1 MTSPDDF
8 KEALGRFP
16 SGVTVITAQKDG
28 ETHGMTASAF
38 MSVSLDPPLVLESVG
53 KKARMHSILMEA
65 ERYGVSILNTAQAE
79 ASNHFAGFGKE
90 DYNPR
95 FEDLNNFPVIDGAVA
110 QLVCKIVDK
119 HEAGD
124 HTLFIAQVEAVNY
137 NDDAPILY
145 YRRKY
150 GQFDPQS

>member
-1 MTSPDDF
+1 MTTPDDF
-8 KEALGRFP
+8 KQALGRFP

-38 MSVSLDPPLVLESVG
+38 MSVSLEPPLVLESVG
-53 KKARMHSILMEA
+53 KKARMHSVLMDV
-65 ERYGVSILNTAQAE
+65 ERYGVSILNTAQAD

-90 DYNPR
+90 D
-95 FEDLNNFPVIDGAVA
+95 FEPSFQDLAGFPVIEGAVA
-110 QLVCKIVDK
+110 QLVCKIIDK

-137 NDDAPILY
+137 NDNDPILY
-145 YRRKY
+145 YSRNY
-150 GQFDPQS
+150 GEFKAHS